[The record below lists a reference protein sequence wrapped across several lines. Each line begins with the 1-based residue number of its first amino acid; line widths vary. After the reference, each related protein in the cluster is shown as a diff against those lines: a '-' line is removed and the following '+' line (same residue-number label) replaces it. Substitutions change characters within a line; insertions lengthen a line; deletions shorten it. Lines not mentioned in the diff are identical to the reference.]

1 MSRRRPFLAGNWKM
15 NLNRAGALTLA
26 RAVREHAASR
36 AGLDC
41 AVFPPFVYLG
51 EVAAALSGS
60 RVRAGAQD
68 LWTEKKGAF
77 TGEVS
82 SEMIRD
88 CGASLVLVG
97 HSERRHVIGEGDDL
111 VARKLRAALDGG
123 LEAILCVG
131 ERLEEREGGST
142 EAVLERQF
150 RAAFESLAPAEF
162 PRVTIAY
169 EPVWAIGTGRN
180 ATPAQAQEV
189 HGFVRRLVAERF
201 GPASAEGSRILYGGS
216 VTPENAA
223 ELLAGPDVDGLLVG
237 GASLDAAKFAG
248 ILDSDRR

>member
-1 MSRRRPFLAGNWKM
+1 MSRRRPFVAGNWKM

-36 AGLDC
+36 AAVDC
-41 AVFPPFVYLG
+41 AVLPPFVYLA

-77 TGEVS
+77 TGEIS

-88 CGASLVLVG
+88 CGASLALVG

-123 LEAILCVG
+123 IEAILCVG

-142 EAVLERQF
+142 ETVLERQF
-150 RAAFESLAPAEF
+150 RAAFKSLAAAEF

-169 EPVWAIGTGRN
+169 EPVWA
-180 ATPAQAQEV
+180 
-189 HGFVRRLVAERF
+189 
-201 GPASAEGSRILYGGS
+201 
-216 VTPENAA
+216 
-223 ELLAGPDVDGLLVG
+223 
-237 GASLDAAKFAG
+237 
-248 ILDSDRR
+248 